1 MKKELF
7 LKLENHETIKIYQGH
22 KQKFKIKETMKA
34 IKTLNT
40 IALCI
45 PIFISLF
52 AIFERGLLALALFST
67 MVTGSIQIIL
77 AFKYWQKNPKNI
89 FIKIYFFIVAVFFFF
104 LCYSDGSWIWY
115 LPPVLCLYLSLL
127 IYTHEIK

>member
-1 MKKELF
+1 
-7 LKLENHETIKIYQGH
+7 
-22 KQKFKIKETMKA
+22 MKA

-52 AIFERGLLALALFST
+52 AIFASEILALALFST
-67 MVTGSIQIIL
+67 MVTGLIQMIL
-77 AFKYWQKNPKNI
+77 AFKYWQENPKNI

-104 LCYSDGSWIWY
+104 LNYFNESWIWF
-115 LPPVLCLYLSLL
+115 LPPVLCLYLS
-127 IYTHEIK
+127 IIFYTHEIK

>member
-1 MKKELF
+1 
-7 LKLENHETIKIYQGH
+7 
-22 KQKFKIKETMKA
+22 MKA

-52 AIFERGLLALALFST
+52 AIFERGLLALALLST
-67 MVTGSIQIIL
+67 MVTGLIQTIL
-77 AFKYWQKNPKNI
+77 AFKYCQKNPKNI

-104 LCYSDGSWIWY
+104 LWYSNESWIWY
-115 LPPVLCLYLSLL
+115 LPPFLCLYLSLI
-127 IYTHEIK
+127 IYTNEIK